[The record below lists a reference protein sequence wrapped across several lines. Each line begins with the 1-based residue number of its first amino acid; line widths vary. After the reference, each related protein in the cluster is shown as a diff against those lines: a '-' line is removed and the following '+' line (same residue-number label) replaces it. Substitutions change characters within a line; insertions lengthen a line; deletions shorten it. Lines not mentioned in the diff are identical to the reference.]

1 MINQIN
7 SFGIIPL
14 QKRAGKVYILLV
26 KHVNGHYWGFPKGKA
41 SSGEV
46 PHETAIREL
55 KEETGLEVKEMI
67 SGRLFHEEY
76 SFDSK
81 GESYHKEVVY
91 FPAIVSG
98 EGVLSHPEEVE
109 EIQWCPMDQLETI
122 LTYGPSKKIAKDFR
136 NWVLEMNI

>member
-1 MINQIN
+1 MIQQIN
-7 SFGIIPL
+7 SFGIIPI
-14 QKRAGKVYILLV
+14 QKRGGKIFILII
-26 KHVNGHYWGFPKGKA
+26 KHINGHYWGFPKGKP

-76 SFDSK
+76 SFEFEGK
-81 GESYHKEVVY
+81 HFHKEVVY
-91 FPAIVSG
+91 FPAIVLG
-98 EGVLSHPEEVE
+98 EAVVSHPEEIE
-109 EIQWCPMDQLETI
+109 EVQWCLLEQLETI

-136 NWVLEMNI
+136 AWIMEMPL